1 MIRHLFSQCCFAI
14 VALLSLPATVLANP
28 AWPASPIHMVVPF
41 PPGGSN
47 DVIARRL
54 ADGLSKAFGQTVVVE
69 NKGGGAGTIG
79 SQAVATSKPDGYTFL
94 FISSSLATS
103 AAVQQTPYDP
113 PKAFM
118 GVAQVARSP
127 FVVLTS
133 KEFPAKDIK
142 ELIAYAKANPR
153 KMNFGSAGL
162 GDSTQMATEL
172 FNDIFDIKMTA
183 VPYKGISPAQLD
195 LVAGRLDM
203 IITTIASIKGNAADS
218 LPKLAFTG
226 AKREPYYPNIPTVI
240 EATGTQYEVD
250 VWWGL
255 FAPAGI
261 PVAILQKMNAAVN
274 KIVNDA
280 AFAEFLKTVGASPA
294 IGTPESFQQLLVKDL
309 ERWRVIAKRAGV
321 QN

>member
-1 MIRHLFSQCCFAI
+1 
-14 VALLSLPATVLANP
+14 
-28 AWPASPIHMVVPF
+28 
-41 PPGGSN
+41 
-47 DVIARRL
+47 
-54 ADGLSKAFGQTVVVE
+54 
-69 NKGGGAGTIG
+69 
-79 SQAVATSKPDGYTFL
+79 
-94 FISSSLATS
+94 
-103 AAVQQTPYDP
+103 
-113 PKAFM
+113 
-118 GVAQVARSP
+118 
-127 FVVLTS
+127 
-133 KEFPAKDIK
+133 
-142 ELIAYAKANPR
+142 
-153 KMNFGSAGL
+153 MNFGSAGL

-226 AKREPYYPNIPTVI
+226 AQREPDYPNIPTVI

-261 PVAILQKMNAAVN
+261 PVAILQKMNAEVN
-274 KIVNDA
+274 KIVTDA

-294 IGTPESFQQLLVKDL
+294 IGTPESFQQLLVNDL
-309 ERWRVIAKRAGV
+309 ERWRAIAKRAGV
-321 QN
+321 Q

>member
-1 MIRHLFSQCCFAI
+1 
-14 VALLSLPATVLANP
+14 
-28 AWPASPIHMVVPF
+28 
-41 PPGGSN
+41 
-47 DVIARRL
+47 
-54 ADGLSKAFGQTVVVE
+54 
-69 NKGGGAGTIG
+69 
-79 SQAVATSKPDGYTFL
+79 
-94 FISSSLATS
+94 
-103 AAVQQTPYDP
+103 
-113 PKAFM
+113 
-118 GVAQVARSP
+118 
-127 FVVLTS
+127 
-133 KEFPAKDIK
+133 
-142 ELIAYAKANPR
+142 
-153 KMNFGSAGL
+153 MNFGSAGL

-226 AKREPYYPNIPTVI
+226 AQREPDYPNIPTVI

-261 PVAILQKMNAAVN
+261 PVPILKKMNAEVN
-274 KIVNDA
+274 KIVTDA

-294 IGTPESFQQLLVKDL
+294 IGTPESFQQLLVNDL
-309 ERWRVIAKRAGV
+309 ERWRAIAKRAGV
-321 QN
+321 Q

>member
-1 MIRHLFSQCCFAI
+1 MTAEGK
-14 VALLSLPATVLANP
+14 NP
-28 AWPASPIHMVVPF
+28 AINKRPIEMLTRLPSTTIMMH
-41 PPGGSN
+41 GGISTPI
-47 DVIARRL
+47 DEAAATIAAARSDEYPARRI
-54 ADGLSKAFGQTVVVE
+54 AGIIVEPIAEISAVVE
-69 NKGGGAGTIG
+69 PEIPEKNISASMTTIAKPPRTCPISTRARVTKRAEIPPESIKSPAKIKKGTAING
-79 SQAVATSKPDGYTFL
+79 
-94 FISSSLATS
+94 
-103 AAVQQTPYDP
+103 
-113 PKAFM
+113 
-118 GVAQVARSP
+118 
-127 FVVLTS
+127 
-133 KEFPAKDIK
+133 KDIK

-226 AKREPYYPNIPTVI
+226 AQREPDYPNIPTVI

-261 PVAILQKMNAAVN
+261 PVPILQKMNAEVN
-274 KIVNDA
+274 KIVTDA

-294 IGTPESFQQLLVKDL
+294 IGTPESFQQLLVNDL
-309 ERWRVIAKRAGV
+309 ERWRAIAKRAGV
-321 QN
+321 Q

>member
-1 MIRHLFSQCCFAI
+1 
-14 VALLSLPATVLANP
+14 
-28 AWPASPIHMVVPF
+28 
-41 PPGGSN
+41 
-47 DVIARRL
+47 
-54 ADGLSKAFGQTVVVE
+54 
-69 NKGGGAGTIG
+69 
-79 SQAVATSKPDGYTFL
+79 
-94 FISSSLATS
+94 
-103 AAVQQTPYDP
+103 
-113 PKAFM
+113 
-118 GVAQVARSP
+118 
-127 FVVLTS
+127 VLTS
-133 KEFPAKDIK
+133 KEFPVKDIK

-195 LVAGRLDM
+195 LLAGRLDM

-218 LPKLAFTG
+218 LPKLAF
-226 AKREPYYPNIPTVI
+226 TVI

-261 PVAILQKMNAAVN
+261 PVAILQKMNAEVN
-274 KIVNDA
+274 KIVTDA
-280 AFAEFLKTVGASPA
+280 AFADFLKTVGASPA
-294 IGTPESFQQLLVKDL
+294 IGTPEAFQQLLIKDL
-309 ERWRVIAKRAGV
+309 ERWRAIAKRAGV

>member
-1 MIRHLFSQCCFAI
+1 
-14 VALLSLPATVLANP
+14 
-28 AWPASPIHMVVPF
+28 
-41 PPGGSN
+41 
-47 DVIARRL
+47 
-54 ADGLSKAFGQTVVVE
+54 
-69 NKGGGAGTIG
+69 
-79 SQAVATSKPDGYTFL
+79 
-94 FISSSLATS
+94 
-103 AAVQQTPYDP
+103 
-113 PKAFM
+113 M

-195 LVAGRLDM
+195 LLAGRLDM

-226 AKREPYYPNIPTVI
+226 AKREPDYPNIPTVI
-240 EATGTQYEVD
+240 EATGIQYEVD

-255 FAPAGI
+255 FAPSGI
-261 PVAILQKMNAAVN
+261 PVPILQKMNAEVN
-274 KIVNDA
+274 KIVTDTG
-280 AFAEFLKTVGASPA
+280 FADFLKTVGASPA
-294 IGTPESFQQLLVKDL
+294 IGTPEAFQQLLVKDL
-309 ERWRVIAKRAGV
+309 ERWRAIAKRAGV
-321 QN
+321 Q

>member
-1 MIRHLFSQCCFAI
+1 MIRRLLSICCIAV
-14 VALLSLPATVLANP
+14 VALVSTPVTSFANP
-28 AWPASPIHMVVPF
+28 AWPTAPIHIVVPF

-54 ADGLSKAFGQTVVVE
+54 ADRLSKAFGQTVVIE

-79 SQAVATSKPDGYTFL
+79 SQAVAISKPDGYTFL
-94 FISSSLATS
+94 FISSSISTS
-103 AAVQQTPYDP
+103 AAVQKTPYDP

-133 KEFPAKDIK
+133 KDFPAKDIK
-142 ELIAYAKANPR
+142 GLIAYAKANPS
-153 KMNFGSAGL
+153 KINFGSAGL

-172 FNDIFDIKMTA
+172 FNETFGIKMTA

-226 AKREPYYPNIPTVI
+226 AKREPDYPSIPTVM
-240 EATGTQYEVD
+240 EATGTQFEVD

-261 PVAILQKMNAAVN
+261 PPAILQKMNAEVN
-274 KIVNDA
+274 KIVKA
-280 AFAEFLKTVGASPA
+280 PEFAEFLKTVGASPA
-294 IGTPESFQQLLVKDL
+294 TGTPESFQQLMVKDL
-309 ERWRVIAKRAGV
+309 ARWRAIAKRAGV
-321 QN
+321 Q